1 MRSILDSEIAKKGV
15 LKMKKKLTLLIF
27 SFALSTLLVI
37 GTLGFSPTS
46 EANENGGMMNM
57 MNGNGMMNMME
68 AMNSPEGQEMME
80 SCSKFMSSNEDE
92 EADL

>member
-1 MRSILDSEIAKKGV
+1 
-15 LKMKKKLTLLIF
+15 MKKKSTMLIF
-27 SFALSTLLVI
+27 SFALSTLLVV

-46 EANENGGMMNM
+46 QANENSGGMMNMMNM
-57 MNGNGMMNMME
+57 MNGNGIMHMME

-80 SCSKFMSSNEDE
+80 SCSEFMTSYEDE

>member
-1 MRSILDSEIAKKGV
+1 MQRKT
-15 LKMKKKLTLLIF
+15 KMLLF
-27 SFALSTLLVI
+27 SFGLSAVLVV
-37 GTLGFSPTS
+37 GTMGFSGTS

-80 SCSKFMSSNEDE
+80 SCGTFMSSYGDKAEDK
-92 EADL
+92 

>member
-1 MRSILDSEIAKKGV
+1 MQKKST
-15 LKMKKKLTLLIF
+15 MLIF
-27 SFALSTLLVI
+27 SFALSTLFVV

-46 EANENGGMMNM
+46 EANENNGGMMNM

-68 AMNSPEGQEMME
+68 AMNSPEGQEMMGN
-80 SCSKFMSSNEDE
+80 CSEFMSSYEEEDK

>member
-1 MRSILDSEIAKKGV
+1 
-15 LKMKKKLTLLIF
+15 MKKKSTMLVF
-27 SFALSTLLVI
+27 SFALSTLLVV

-46 EANENGGMMNM
+46 EANENSGGMMNM

-80 SCSKFMSSNEDE
+80 SCSKFMSSYEDE
-92 EADL
+92 EKEADL